1 MLMLKFLDALA
12 NRPSVWLTVF
22 GCGSI
27 MSIASVAQVLGV
39 GAAGTVSGFL
49 ILSGAIGYEIL
60 SRQIESAALEKKLRQ
75 ISQTQETISQEFD
88 TLKKNVPQTE
98 QNKKQTPP
106 PPSANQ
112 PSASRPLGVAKPL
125 SASMPSSRNRFRD
138 LAAMVASRKMG
149 LKQSDPLEEN
159 LAPDLAPPPPHYSDA
174 VMTELLNQAVQNE
187 RIEVF
192 AQPVVRLPSRR
203 LAYLELFAR
212 LRARAGIYLA
222 ASQYRPL
229 AESKTLIQNLDHL
242 LLLHVFDTLRS
253 NARRGISI
261 GYFINISSRSLRHP
275 AFVNDLVAF
284 AREHRTLAPSLIF
297 EFQQA
302 DFDALPVSGLDLLN
316 GLSRLGCRF
325 SLDHVET
332 PRFDVKRIEA
342 AGISF
347 LKMEA
352 SRLVDMAQTDEGAT
366 LVRRLKTALDRS
378 GIEMIVEKIEDE
390 HAVVELLD
398 FEIDYGEGYLFGKP
412 DHEAAYRLRQTA

>member
-1 MLMLKFLDALA
+1 M
-12 NRPSVWLTVF
+12 
-22 GCGSI
+22 I
-27 MSIASVAQVLGV
+27 
-39 GAAGTVSGFL
+39 
-49 ILSGAIGYEIL
+49 
-60 SRQIESAALEKKLRQ
+60 
-75 ISQTQETISQEFD
+75 
-88 TLKKNVPQTE
+88 
-98 QNKKQTPP
+98 
-106 PPSANQ
+106 
-112 PSASRPLGVAKPL
+112 
-125 SASMPSSRNRFRD
+125 
-138 LAAMVASRKMG
+138 
-149 LKQSDPLEEN
+149 
-159 LAPDLAPPPPHYSDA
+159 
-174 VMTELLNQAVQNE
+174 ELLNQAVQNE

-203 LAYLELFAR
+203 MAYLELFAR

-229 AESKTLIQNLDHL
+229 AESKTIIQNVDHL

-253 NARRGISI
+253 NARRGISV
-261 GYFINISSRSLRHP
+261 GYFINISSRSLRHA
-275 AFVNDLVAF
+275 AFVNNLVAF
-284 AREHRTLAPSLIF
+284 AREHRSLAPSLIF

-302 DFDALPVSGLDLLN
+302 DFDSLPTSGLELLN

-390 HAVVELLD
+390 RAVVELLD
-398 FEIDYGEGYLFGKP
+398 FEVDYGEGYLFGKP
-412 DHEAAYRLRQTA
+412 DHEAAYRLRQAA

>member
-1 MLMLKFLDALA
+1 MFMLKFLDALA

-22 GCGSI
+22 GCGSV
-27 MSIASVAQVLGV
+27 MSIASVAQAFGV
-39 GAAGTVSGFL
+39 RAAGTVSGFL

-88 TLKKNVPQTE
+88 ALRKNVPQTE
-98 QNKKQTPP
+98 QNKKQTPTP
-106 PPSANQ
+106 P
-112 PSASRPLGVAKPL
+112 PSASRPLGATKPL
-125 SASMPSSRNRFRD
+125 SAAMPSSRNRFRD
-138 LAAMVASRKMG
+138 LAEMVASRKMG
-149 LKQSDPLEEN
+149 LKQTDRIEED
-159 LAPDLAPPPPHYSDA
+159 LATPDLSPPTPQYSDA
-174 VMTELLNQAVQNE
+174 VMIELLNQAVQNE

-229 AESKTLIQNLDHL
+229 AESKTIIQNVDHL

-253 NARRGISI
+253 NARRGISV
-261 GYFINISSRSLRHP
+261 GYFINISSRSLRHA
-275 AFVNDLVAF
+275 AFVNNLVAF
-284 AREHRTLAPSLIF
+284 AREHRSLAPSLIF

-302 DFDALPVSGLDLLN
+302 DFDSLPTSGLELLN

-390 HAVVELLD
+390 RAVVELLD
-398 FEIDYGEGYLFGKP
+398 FEVDYGEGYLFGKP
-412 DHEAAYRLRQTA
+412 DHEAAYRLRQAA

>member
-1 MLMLKFLDALA
+1 MFTLKFLDALA

-22 GCGSI
+22 GCGSV
-27 MSIASVAQVLGV
+27 MSIASVAQAFGV

-60 SRQIESAALEKKLRQ
+60 SRQIESATLEKKLRQ
-75 ISQTQETISQEFD
+75 ISRTQETISQEFD
-88 TLKKNVPQTE
+88 ALKKTVPQAD
-98 QNKKQTPP
+98 QSKKQTPP
-106 PPSANQ
+106 
-112 PSASRPLGVAKPL
+112 PSASRPLGAAKPL
-125 SASMPSSRNRFRD
+125 SAAMPSSRNRFRE
-138 LAAMVASRKMG
+138 LAEMVASRKNG
-149 LKQSDPLEEN
+149 GKKSAPFEE
-159 LAPDLAPPPPHYSDA
+159 DLATADLSPPVPQYSDA

-229 AESKTLIQNLDHL
+229 AESKTIIQNVDHL

-253 NARRGISI
+253 NARRGISV
-261 GYFINISSRSLRHP
+261 GYFINISSRSLRHA

-284 AREHRTLAPSLIF
+284 AREHRNLAPALIF

-302 DFDALPVSGLDLLN
+302 DFDSLPASGLELLN

-342 AGISF
+342 AGVSF

-352 SRLVDMAQTDEGAT
+352 SRLVDMAESDEGAT
-366 LVRRLKTALDRS
+366 LIRRLKTALDRA

-390 HAVVELLD
+390 HEVVELLD
-398 FEIDYGEGYLFGKP
+398 FEVDYGEGYLFGKP